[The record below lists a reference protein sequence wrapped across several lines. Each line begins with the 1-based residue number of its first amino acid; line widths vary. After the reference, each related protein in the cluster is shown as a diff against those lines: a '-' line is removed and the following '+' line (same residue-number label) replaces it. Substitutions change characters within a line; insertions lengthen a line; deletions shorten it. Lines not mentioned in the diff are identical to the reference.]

1 MDKQQN
7 KSELRKLYRRQ
18 RADRFNTESWL
29 HILSATEL
37 KNATNVASYISYE
50 FEPETSDVNQRLIA
64 DGKKV
69 FLPRLLENN
78 DIQWVSWNGSSE
90 NLTKVEKIYEP
101 IGDAVEVELDV
112 IILPALHVDRM
123 GNRLGQGGGSYDRA
137 LSRSKAFKIALLHY
151 GELTSEIL
159 PIQPHDEKID
169 AAATPE
175 IVVRFKFVKV
185 SRLRAITTR

>member
-7 KSELRKLYRRQ
+7 KSELRKLYRRE
-18 RADRFNTESWL
+18 RADRFNSESWL
-29 HILSATEL
+29 HILSASEL

-50 FEPETSDVNQRLIA
+50 FEPETSDLNQRLIE

-78 DIQWVSWNGSSE
+78 DIQWVSWDGSLE
-90 NLTKVEKIYEP
+90 NLTKNEKIYEP

-159 PIQPHDEKID
+159 PIQPHDEKVD

-175 IVVRFKFVKV
+175 ITVRF
-185 SRLRAITTR
+185 

>member
-29 HILSATEL
+29 HILTASEL
-37 KNATNVASYISYE
+37 KGATNIASYISYG
-50 FEPETSDVNQRLIA
+50 FEPETSDINQRLIK

-78 DIQWVSWNGSSE
+78 DIQWVSWDGSTE
-90 NLTKVEKIYEP
+90 NLTKVEKIFEP
-101 IGDAVEVELDV
+101 IGDAVEVELEV

-159 PIQPHDEKID
+159 PVQPHDEKVD
-169 AAATPE
+169 ATATPE
-175 IVVRFKFVKV
+175 IIVRF
-185 SRLRAITTR
+185 

>member
-29 HILSATEL
+29 HILTASEL
-37 KNATNVASYISYE
+37 KGATNIASYISYE
-50 FEPETSDVNQRLIA
+50 FEPETSDINQRLIK

-78 DIQWVSWNGSSE
+78 DIQWVSWNGSTE

-101 IGDAVEVELDV
+101 IGDAIEVELDV
-112 IILPALHVDRM
+112 IILPALHVDRK

-175 IVVRFKFVKV
+175 IVVRF
-185 SRLRAITTR
+185 

>member
-90 NLTKVEKIYEP
+90 NLTKVGKIYEP

-112 IILPALHVDRM
+112 IILPALHVDRI

-159 PIQPHDEKID
+159 PVQPHDEKVD
-169 AAATPE
+169 ATATPE
-175 IVVRFKFVKV
+175 IIVRF
-185 SRLRAITTR
+185 

>member
-29 HILSATEL
+29 HILTASEL
-37 KNATNVASYISYE
+37 KGATNIASYISYE
-50 FEPETSDVNQRLIA
+50 FEPETSDINQRLIK

-159 PIQPHDEKID
+159 PVQPHDEKVD
-169 AAATPE
+169 ATATPE
-175 IVVRFKFVKV
+175 IIVRF
-185 SRLRAITTR
+185 

>member
-7 KSELRKLYRRQ
+7 KSELRKLYRRE

-37 KNATNVASYISYE
+37 KTATNVASYISYE
-50 FEPETSDVNQRLIA
+50 FEPETSDINQRLIE
-64 DGKKV
+64 DGKRV

-78 DIQWVSWNGSSE
+78 EIQWVSWDGSLE
-90 NLTKVEKIYEP
+90 NLTKNGKIYEP
-101 IGDAVEVELDV
+101 IGSAVEVALDV

-137 LSRSKAFKIALLHY
+137 LSRSKAFKIALLHH

-159 PIQPHDEKID
+159 PVQPHDEKVD

-175 IVVRFKFVKV
+175 ILVRF
-185 SRLRAITTR
+185 

>member
-29 HILSATEL
+29 HILSASEL
-37 KNATNVASYISYE
+37 KNATNIASYISYE
-50 FEPETSDVNQRLIA
+50 FEPETSDINQRLIK

-159 PIQPHDEKID
+159 PVQPHDEKID

-175 IVVRFKFVKV
+175 IIIRF
-185 SRLRAITTR
+185 

>member
-18 RADRFNTESWL
+18 RADRFNSESWL

-37 KNATNVASYISYE
+37 KGATNIASYISYE
-50 FEPETSDVNQRLIA
+50 FEPETSDINQRLIK

-175 IVVRFKFVKV
+175 IVVRF
-185 SRLRAITTR
+185 

>member
-29 HILSATEL
+29 HILSASEL
-37 KNATNVASYISYE
+37 KNATNIASYISYE
-50 FEPETSDVNQRLIA
+50 FEPETSDINQRLIK

-78 DIQWVSWNGSSE
+78 DIQWVSWNGSTE

-101 IGDAVEVELDV
+101 IGDAIEVELDV
-112 IILPALHVDRM
+112 IILPALHVDRK

-175 IVVRFKFVKV
+175 IVVRF
-185 SRLRAITTR
+185 

>member
-29 HILSATEL
+29 HILSALEL
-37 KNATNVASYISYE
+37 KNATNIASYISYE

-175 IVVRFKFVKV
+175 IVVRF
-185 SRLRAITTR
+185 

>member
-159 PIQPHDEKID
+159 PVQPHDEKVD
-169 AAATPE
+169 ATATPE
-175 IVVRFKFVKV
+175 IIVRF
-185 SRLRAITTR
+185 

>member
-29 HILSATEL
+29 HILSASEL

-50 FEPETSDVNQRLIA
+50 FEPETSDINQRLIK

-101 IGDAVEVELDV
+101 IGDAVEVKLDV

-175 IVVRFKFVKV
+175 IVVRF
-185 SRLRAITTR
+185 

>member
-29 HILSATEL
+29 HILSASEL
-37 KNATNVASYISYE
+37 KNATNIASYISYE
-50 FEPETSDVNQRLIA
+50 FEPETSDINQRLIK

-78 DIQWVSWNGSSE
+78 DIQWVSWDGSIE

-159 PIQPHDEKID
+159 PVQPHDEKVD
-169 AAATPE
+169 ATATPE
-175 IVVRFKFVKV
+175 IIVRF
-185 SRLRAITTR
+185 

>member
-29 HILSATEL
+29 HILSSTEL

-175 IVVRFKFVKV
+175 IVVRF
-185 SRLRAITTR
+185 

>member
-29 HILSATEL
+29 HILSASEL

-50 FEPETSDVNQRLIA
+50 FEPETSDINQRLIK

-159 PIQPHDEKID
+159 PVQPHDEKVD
-169 AAATPE
+169 ATATPE
-175 IVVRFKFVKV
+175 IIVRF
-185 SRLRAITTR
+185 

>member
-37 KNATNVASYISYE
+37 KDATNIASYISYE
-50 FEPETSDVNQRLIA
+50 FEPETSDINQRLIK

-90 NLTKVEKIYEP
+90 NLTKVEKIFEP

-159 PIQPHDEKID
+159 PVQPHDEKVD
-169 AAATPE
+169 ATATPE
-175 IVVRFKFVKV
+175 IIVRF
-185 SRLRAITTR
+185 

>member
-37 KNATNVASYISYE
+37 KGATNVASYISYE
-50 FEPETSDVNQRLIA
+50 FEPETSDINQRLIK

-159 PIQPHDEKID
+159 PVQPHDEKVD
-169 AAATPE
+169 ATATPE
-175 IVVRFKFVKV
+175 IIVRF
-185 SRLRAITTR
+185 

>member
-37 KNATNVASYISYE
+37 KSATNIASYISYE
-50 FEPETSDVNQRLIA
+50 FEPETSDINQRLIK

-159 PIQPHDEKID
+159 PVQPHDEKVD

-175 IVVRFKFVKV
+175 IIVRF
-185 SRLRAITTR
+185 

>member
-29 HILSATEL
+29 HILSASEL
-37 KNATNVASYISYE
+37 KNATNIASYISFG
-50 FEPETSDVNQRLIA
+50 FEPETSDINQRLIK

-90 NLTKVEKIYEP
+90 NLTKVENIYEP

-159 PIQPHDEKID
+159 PVQPHDEKVD
-169 AAATPE
+169 ATATPE
-175 IVVRFKFVKV
+175 IIVRF
-185 SRLRAITTR
+185 

>member
-7 KSELRKLYRRQ
+7 KSELRKLYRRE

-37 KNATNVASYISYE
+37 KTATNVASYISYE
-50 FEPETSDVNQRLIA
+50 FEPETSDINQRLIE

-69 FLPRLLENN
+69 FLPRLIENN
-78 DIQWVSWNGSSE
+78 DIQWVSWDGSLE
-90 NLTKVEKIYEP
+90 NLTKNEKIYEP
-101 IGDAVEVELDV
+101 IGSAVEVVLDV

-137 LSRSKAFKIALLHY
+137 LSRSKAFKIALLHH

-159 PIQPHDEKID
+159 PVQPHDEKVD

-175 IVVRFKFVKV
+175 IIVRF
-185 SRLRAITTR
+185 

>member
-7 KSELRKLYRRQ
+7 KSELRKLYRRE

-37 KNATNVASYISYE
+37 KTATNVASYISYE
-50 FEPETSDVNQRLIA
+50 FEPETSDINQRLIE

-78 DIQWVSWNGSSE
+78 DIQWVNWDGSLE
-90 NLTKVEKIYEP
+90 NLTKNEKIYEP
-101 IGDAVEVELDV
+101 IGRAVEVALDV

-137 LSRSKAFKIALLHY
+137 LSRSKAFKIALLHH

-159 PIQPHDEKID
+159 PVQPHDEKVD

-175 IVVRFKFVKV
+175 IIVRF
-185 SRLRAITTR
+185 

>member
-1 MDKQQN
+1 MDKQGN

-18 RADRFNTESWL
+18 RADRFNAESWL

-50 FEPETSDVNQRLIA
+50 FEPETSDINQRLIKN
-64 DGKKV
+64 GKKV

-159 PIQPHDEKID
+159 PVQPHDEKVN
-169 AAATPE
+169 AAATPD
-175 IVVRFKFVKV
+175 IIVRF
-185 SRLRAITTR
+185 

>member
-37 KNATNVASYISYE
+37 KDATNIASYISYE
-50 FEPETSDVNQRLIA
+50 FEPETSDINQRLIK

-78 DIQWVSWNGSSE
+78 DIQWVSWDGSTE
-90 NLTKVEKIYEP
+90 NLTKVEKIFEP

-159 PIQPHDEKID
+159 PVQPHDEKVD
-169 AAATPE
+169 ATATPE
-175 IVVRFKFVKV
+175 IIVRF
-185 SRLRAITTR
+185 

>member
-37 KNATNVASYISYE
+37 KSATNIASYISYE
-50 FEPETSDVNQRLIA
+50 FEPETSDINQRLIK

-78 DIQWVSWNGSSE
+78 DIQWVSWDGSTE
-90 NLTKVEKIYEP
+90 NLTKVEKIFEP

-175 IVVRFKFVKV
+175 IVVRF
-185 SRLRAITTR
+185 

>member
-18 RADRFNTESWL
+18 RADRFNNESWL

-101 IGDAVEVELDV
+101 IGDAIEVELDV

-175 IVVRFKFVKV
+175 IVVRF
-185 SRLRAITTR
+185 

>member
-50 FEPETSDVNQRLIA
+50 FEPETSDVNQRLIEN
-64 DGKKV
+64 GKKV

-78 DIQWVSWNGSSE
+78 DIKWVSWNGSSE

-175 IVVRFKFVKV
+175 IVVRF
-185 SRLRAITTR
+185 

>member
-29 HILSATEL
+29 HILTASEL
-37 KNATNVASYISYE
+37 KGATNIASYISYE
-50 FEPETSDVNQRLIA
+50 FEPETSDINQRLIK

-175 IVVRFKFVKV
+175 IVVRF
-185 SRLRAITTR
+185 

>member
-29 HILSATEL
+29 HILTASEL
-37 KNATNVASYISYE
+37 KNATNIASYISYE
-50 FEPETSDVNQRLIA
+50 FEPETSDINQRLIK

-159 PIQPHDEKID
+159 PIQPHDEKVD

-175 IVVRFKFVKV
+175 IVVRF
-185 SRLRAITTR
+185 

>member
-29 HILSATEL
+29 HILSASEL
-37 KNATNVASYISYE
+37 KNATNIASYISYE
-50 FEPETSDVNQRLIA
+50 FEPETSDINQRLIK

-159 PIQPHDEKID
+159 PVQPHDEKID

-175 IVVRFKFVKV
+175 IIVRF
-185 SRLRAITTR
+185 

>member
-29 HILSATEL
+29 HILSASEL
-37 KNATNVASYISYE
+37 KNATHVASYISYE

-101 IGDAVEVELDV
+101 IGDAIEVELDV

-175 IVVRFKFVKV
+175 IVVRF
-185 SRLRAITTR
+185 

>member
-1 MDKQQN
+1 MDRQQN
-7 KSELRKLYRRQ
+7 KSELRKLYRRE
-18 RADRFNTESWL
+18 RADRFNSESWL

-37 KNATNVASYISYE
+37 KTATNVASYISYE
-50 FEPETSDVNQRLIA
+50 FEPETSDLNQRLIE

-78 DIQWVSWNGSSE
+78 DIQWVSWDGSLE
-90 NLTKVEKIYEP
+90 NLTKNEKIYEP

-137 LSRSKAFKIALLHY
+137 LSRSKAFKIALLHH

-159 PIQPHDEKID
+159 PVQPHDEKVD

-175 IVVRFKFVKV
+175 IIVRF
-185 SRLRAITTR
+185 